1 MSICGI
7 GSRNTYIYNSQT
19 KKLATKDGLKNEEG
33 KSVGGAKR
41 SFSDV
46 AAMKAEAVGSSEVQK
61 KTSAILDSIGINAPN
76 EVKQAWM
83 EAEEAGR
90 ISS

>member
-7 GSRNTYIYNSQT
+7 GRRNTYIYNSQT
-19 KKLATKDGLKNEEG
+19 KKLATKDGLKKEEG

-46 AAMKAEAVGSSEVQK
+46 ATMKAEAVGSSEVQK
-61 KTSAILDSIGINAPN
+61 RPRPFLIRLVLMLRMK
-76 EVKQAWM
+76 
-83 EAEEAGR
+83 
-90 ISS
+90 